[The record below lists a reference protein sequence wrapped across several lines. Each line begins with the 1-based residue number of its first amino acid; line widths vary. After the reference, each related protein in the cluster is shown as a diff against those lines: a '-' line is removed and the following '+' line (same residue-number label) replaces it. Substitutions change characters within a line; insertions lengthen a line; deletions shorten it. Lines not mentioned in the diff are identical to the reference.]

1 MINSIVVYD
10 KIAECLSVSPEF
22 VKLSKNDAILTPS
35 QAVAVFA
42 SLFEISGIK
51 STPMAQDPKPMIL
64 AAVLRELGINYS
76 DYSNGSW
83 KHKTCVLPRVYAA
96 IIMLRDY
103 GMPQRE
109 VYEFFEKRHSFIS
122 QVVYKYMELVEED
135 RTHRVRFEAVR
146 EYVKQNV

>member
-10 KIAECLSVSPEF
+10 KIAEYLSVSTEF

-64 AAVLRELGINYS
+64 ACVLRKLGVDS
-76 DYSNGSW
+76 DKYSNERQGY
-83 KHKTCVLPRVYAA
+83 KTAVLPRMYAS
-96 IIMLRDY
+96 IIMIKDY
-103 GMPQRE
+103 GIGSRE
-109 VYEFFEKRHSFIS
+109 VCDFFGKDIRMIYKT
-122 QVVYKYMELVEED
+122 VRKYMELVEED
-135 RTHRVRFEAVR
+135 RSHKFRFEAVR